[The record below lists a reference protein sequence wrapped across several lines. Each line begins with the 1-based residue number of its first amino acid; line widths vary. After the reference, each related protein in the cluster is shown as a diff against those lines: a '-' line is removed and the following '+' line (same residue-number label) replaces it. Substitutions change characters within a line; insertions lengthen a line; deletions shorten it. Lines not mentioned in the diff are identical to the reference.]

1 MSAPRSSK
9 CRDVG
14 GSRWALDTPALWSPL
29 HIQGPSNKEAASG
42 SLEAVL
48 SAVVLNYQPLAYKF
62 RHRRRHL
69 LFVTIS
75 LPPHPIG
82 KPLRAL
88 LSNPFSKSAHGVI
101 NRKRTEL
108 GLVHFGLA
116 GSVPERG

>member
-1 MSAPRSSK
+1 M
-9 CRDVG
+9 
-14 GSRWALDTPALWSPL
+14 
-29 HIQGPSNKEAASG
+29 
-42 SLEAVL
+42 
-48 SAVVLNYQPLAYKF
+48 VLNYQPLAYKF

-101 NRKRTEL
+101 NRKRQSWDLYILVSQEASQRGAE
-108 GLVHFGLA
+108 GLSRLISQHSLEMVQSSAFQVNGGHA
-116 GSVPERG
+116 R